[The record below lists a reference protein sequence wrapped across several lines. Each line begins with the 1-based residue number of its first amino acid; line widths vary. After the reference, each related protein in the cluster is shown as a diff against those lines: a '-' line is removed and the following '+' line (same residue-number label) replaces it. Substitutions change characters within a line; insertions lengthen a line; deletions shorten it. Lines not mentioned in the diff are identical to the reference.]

1 MTIANGARIPHAV
14 LKYIGPNG
22 MEDLDF
28 TNYVAGRNVIVFG
41 TPGAFTPSCA
51 QKHLPGFVTNADKIK
66 QSGIDEI
73 ICLSVND
80 PFVMKQWGENA
91 NAAGKVTMMPDWN
104 AQLCD
109 AMGLTFD
116 ASGAGLGK
124 RAKRFSMVVTDGVIS
139 DLQVEEV
146 ASDVELTGAEACVVR
161 LGKRAA

>member
-1 MTIANGARIPHAV
+1 MTITNGSRVPTATLKRI
-14 LKYIGPNG
+14 GDNG
-22 MEDLDF
+22 MEDVDF
-28 TNYVAGRNVIVFG
+28 GSYIKGRSVIIFG

-51 QKHLPGFVTNADKIK
+51 QKHLPGYVMNADAIK
-66 QSGIDEI
+66 KAGVDEI

-80 PFVMKQWGENA
+80 PFVMKQWGESA

-124 RAKRFSMVVTDGVIS
+124 RAKRFSMLVTDGVVS

-146 ASDVELTGAEACVVR
+146 ASEVELTGAEACMVR